1 MPNLIDKEQLQ
12 ATAQVAK
19 SYILDQAISTADSL
33 ISAMSLTGSGSTPAP
48 VVVEKQEPTLEIN
61 FTNAT
66 SGTYTYNGD
75 GYVYGYATIYFD
87 DTMSNYSYI
96 QVNHGTH
103 TFSLQHTQNLDD
115 IYSVNVFLCAS
126 EGTNFAAK
134 TVQRTLSL

>member
-19 SYILDQAISTADSL
+19 SYILEQDTANVNTIINALQQGGS
-33 ISAMSLTGSGSTPAP
+33 SAP
-48 VVVEKQEPTLEIN
+48 VVEKQEPTLEIQ